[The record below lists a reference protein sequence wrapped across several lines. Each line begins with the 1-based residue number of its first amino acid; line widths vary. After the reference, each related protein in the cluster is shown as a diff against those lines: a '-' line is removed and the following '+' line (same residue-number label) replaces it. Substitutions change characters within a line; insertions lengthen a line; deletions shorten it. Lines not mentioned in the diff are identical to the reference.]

1 MRFLLYS
8 LVDVLSAAVVA
19 VPLVWLFQRFRG
31 ERGWTRYVLSG
42 LFVLYLCEMF
52 DVVGI
57 PAAQYIRWEP
67 NISLIPLTDEKNL
80 RFFLQLG
87 LNAAMFAPFGFLL
100 PVLWRKCRKWNV
112 TVLSGF
118 LLSLFIELIQLFS
131 SRATDVDDLLMNT
144 LGAGFGYFA
153 AWIFFHKK
161 WALDPAPGTSKVGDI
176 LSLTVSILIPL
187 LTIVLVRTPISDCIY
202 RLPLFG

>member
-31 ERGWTRYVLSG
+31 ERGWGRYVLCG

-57 PAAQYIRWEP
+57 PAIQYIRWEP
-67 NISLIPLTDEKNL
+67 NISLIPFSDETGW
-80 RFFLQLG
+80 LG
-87 LNAAMFAPFGFLL
+87 VQRVLNAVMFAPFGFLL
-100 PVLWRKCRKWNV
+100 PVLWCKCRKWKV
-112 TVLSGF
+112 TVLAGF
-118 LLSLFIELIQLFS
+118 LLSLTIEVLQMFCF
-131 SRATDVDDLLMNT
+131 RATDVDDLIMNT

-153 AWIFFHKK
+153 AWLFFHIK
-161 WALDPAPGTSKVGDI
+161 WARDSAPVGDI
-176 LSLTVSILIPL
+176 LSLIVSILIPL

-202 RLPLFG
+202 RLPLFD

>member
-67 NISLIPLTDEKNL
+67 NISLIPFSDGTHW
-80 RFFLQLG
+80 LG
-87 LNAAMFAPFGFLL
+87 VQRVLNAVMFAPFGFLL
-100 PVLWRKCRKWNV
+100 PVLWRGCRKWSV
-112 TVLSGF
+112 TTLAGF
-118 LLSLFIELIQLFS
+118 LLSLTIEILQMFCF
-131 SRATDVDDLLMNT
+131 RATDVDDLLMNT
-144 LGAGFGYFA
+144 LGAGFGFFA
-153 AWIFFHKK
+153 AWLFFHKK
-161 WALDPAPGTSKVGDI
+161 WTREPAPGTFKVSDS

-202 RLPLFG
+202 RLPLFD

>member
-57 PAAQYIRWEP
+57 PAIQYIRWEP
-67 NISLIPLTDEKNL
+67 NISLIPFSDETGW
-80 RFFLQLG
+80 LG
-87 LNAAMFAPFGFLL
+87 VQRVLNAVMFAPFGFLL
-100 PVLWRKCRKWNV
+100 PVLWCKCRKWKV
-112 TVLSGF
+112 TVLAGF
-118 LLSLFIELIQLFS
+118 LLSLTIEVLQMFCF
-131 SRATDVDDLLMNT
+131 RATDVDDLIMNT

-153 AWIFFHKK
+153 AWLFFHKK
-161 WALDPAPGTSKVGDI
+161 WAREPAPGTFKVSDS

-187 LTIVLVRTPISDCIY
+187 LTIVLVRTPISGCIY
-202 RLPLFG
+202 RLPLFD

>member
-19 VPLVWLFQRFRG
+19 MPLVWLFQRFRG

-57 PAAQYIRWEP
+57 PAIQYIRWEP
-67 NISLIPLTDEKNL
+67 NISLIPFSDETGW
-80 RFFLQLG
+80 LG
-87 LNAAMFAPFGFLL
+87 VQRVLNAVMFAPFGFLL
-100 PVLWRKCRKWNV
+100 PVLWRSCRKWSV
-112 TVLSGF
+112 TTFAGF
-118 LLSLFIELIQLFS
+118 LLSLTIEILQMFCF
-131 SRATDVDDLLMNT
+131 RATDVDDLLMNT

-153 AWIFFHKK
+153 AWLFFHKK
-161 WALDPAPGTSKVGDI
+161 WARNPAPAGDPP
-176 LSLTVSILIPL
+176 SLTVSILIPL
-187 LTIVLVRTPISDCIY
+187 LTIVFIRTPISDCIY
-202 RLPLFG
+202 RLPLFD

>member
-19 VPLVWLFQRFRG
+19 LPLVWLYQRFRG

-67 NISLIPLTDEKNL
+67 NISLIPFSDETHW
-80 RFFLQLG
+80 LG
-87 LNAAMFAPFGFLL
+87 VQRVLNAVMFAPLGFLL
-100 PVLWRKCRKWNV
+100 PVLWRGCRKWSV
-112 TVLSGF
+112 TTLAGF
-118 LLSLFIELIQLFS
+118 LLSLTIEILQMFCF
-131 SRATDVDDLLMNT
+131 RATDVDDLLMNT
-144 LGAGFGYFA
+144 LGAFLGYCL
-153 AWIFFHKK
+153 AWLFFHKK
-161 WALDPAPGTSKVGDI
+161 WAREPAPGTSKVSDN

-187 LTIVLVRTPISDCIY
+187 LTIVLIRTPISDCIY
-202 RLPLFG
+202 RLPLFD

>member
-31 ERGWTRYVLSG
+31 ERNWTRYVLSG

-57 PAAQYIRWEP
+57 PAIQYIRWEP
-67 NISLIPLTDEKNL
+67 NISLIPFSDETHW
-80 RFFLQLG
+80 LG
-87 LNAAMFAPFGFLL
+87 VQRVLNAVMFAPFGFLL
-100 PVLWRKCRKWNV
+100 PVLWCKCRKWEV
-112 TVLSGF
+112 TVLAGF
-118 LLSLFIELIQLFS
+118 LLSLTIEVLQMFCF
-131 SRATDVDDLLMNT
+131 RATDVDDLIMNT

-153 AWIFFHKK
+153 AWLFFHNK
-161 WALDPAPGTSKVGDI
+161 WGRDSAPIGDI

-202 RLPLFG
+202 RLPLFD

>member
-67 NISLIPLTDEKNL
+67 NISLIPFSDETHW
-80 RFFLQLG
+80 LG
-87 LNAAMFAPFGFLL
+87 VQRVLNAVMFAPFGFLL
-100 PVLWRKCRKWNV
+100 PVLWRGCRKWSV
-112 TVLSGF
+112 TTLAGF
-118 LLSLFIELIQLFS
+118 LLSLTIEILQMFCF
-131 SRATDVDDLLMNT
+131 RATDVDDLLMNT
-144 LGAGFGYFA
+144 MGALLGYFL
-153 AWIFFHKK
+153 AWLFFHKK
-161 WALDPAPGTSKVGDI
+161 WAREPAPGTFKVSDS

-187 LTIVLVRTPISDCIY
+187 LTIVLIRTPISDCIY
-202 RLPLFG
+202 RLPLFD

>member
-31 ERGWTRYVLSG
+31 ERGWGRYVLSG

-57 PAAQYIRWEP
+57 PAIQYIRWEP
-67 NISLIPLTDEKNL
+67 NISLIPFSDETGW
-80 RFFLQLG
+80 LG
-87 LNAAMFAPFGFLL
+87 VQRVLNAVMFAPFGFLL
-100 PVLWRKCRKWNV
+100 PVLWRGCRKWSV
-112 TVLSGF
+112 TTLAGF
-118 LLSLFIELIQLFS
+118 LLSLTIEILQMFCF
-131 SRATDVDDLLMNT
+131 RATDVDDLLMNT
-144 LGAGFGYFA
+144 MGALLGYFL
-153 AWIFFHKK
+153 AWLFFHNK
-161 WALDPAPGTSKVGDI
+161 WAREPAPGTFKVSDS

-187 LTIVLVRTPISDCIY
+187 LDRKST
-202 RLPLFG
+202 RLNSSH

>member
-67 NISLIPLTDEKNL
+67 NISLIPFSDETHW
-80 RFFLQLG
+80 LG
-87 LNAAMFAPFGFLL
+87 VQRVLNTVMFAPFGFLL
-100 PVLWRKCRKWNV
+100 PVLWRGCRKWSV
-112 TVLSGF
+112 TTLAGF
-118 LLSLFIELIQLFS
+118 LLSLTIEILQMFCF
-131 SRATDVDDLLMNT
+131 RATDVDDLLMNT
-144 LGAGFGYFA
+144 LGALLGYFL

-161 WALDPAPGTSKVGDI
+161 WAREPAPGTFNVSDS

-202 RLPLFG
+202 RLPLFD

>member
-57 PAAQYIRWEP
+57 PAIQYIRWEP
-67 NISLIPLTDEKNL
+67 NISLIPFSDETHW
-80 RFFLQLG
+80 LG
-87 LNAAMFAPFGFLL
+87 VQRVLNAVMFAPLGFLL
-100 PVLWRKCRKWNV
+100 PLFFFLK
-112 TVLSGF
+112 TFPLPFTLFDLLFSFF
-118 LLSLFIELIQLFS
+118 LLLH
-131 SRATDVDDLLMNT
+131 LL
-144 LGAGFGYFA
+144 L
-153 AWIFFHKK
+153 
-161 WALDPAPGTSKVGDI
+161 
-176 LSLTVSILIPL
+176 
-187 LTIVLVRTPISDCIY
+187 
-202 RLPLFG
+202 

>member
-31 ERGWTRYVLSG
+31 ERGWGRYMLSG

-57 PAAQYIRWEP
+57 PAIQYIRWEP
-67 NISLIPLTDEKNL
+67 NISLIPFSDETHW
-80 RFFLQLG
+80 LG
-87 LNAAMFAPFGFLL
+87 VQRVLNAVMFAPFGFLL
-100 PVLWRKCRKWNV
+100 PVLWCKCRKWKV
-112 TVLSGF
+112 TVLAGF
-118 LLSLFIELIQLFS
+118 LLSLTIEILQMFCF
-131 SRATDVDDLLMNT
+131 RATDVDDLIMNT

-153 AWIFFHKK
+153 AWLFFHNK
-161 WALDPAPGTSKVGDI
+161 WGRDSAPIGDI

-187 LTIVLVRTPISDCIY
+187 LTIVLIRTPISDCIY
-202 RLPLFG
+202 RLPLFD

>member
-19 VPLVWLFQRFRG
+19 VPLVWLYQRFRG

-67 NISLIPLTDEKNL
+67 NISLIPFSDETHW
-80 RFFLQLG
+80 LG
-87 LNAAMFAPFGFLL
+87 VQRVLNAVMFAPLGFLL
-100 PVLWRKCRKWNV
+100 PVLWRGCRKWSV
-112 TVLSGF
+112 TTLAGF
-118 LLSLFIELIQLFS
+118 LLSLTIEILQMFCF
-131 SRATDVDDLLMNT
+131 RATDVDDLLMNT
-144 LGAGFGYFA
+144 LGAFLGYCL
-153 AWIFFHKK
+153 AWLFFHKK
-161 WALDPAPGTSKVGDI
+161 WAREPAPETFKVSDS

-202 RLPLFG
+202 RLPLFD

>member
-1 MRFLLYS
+1 MRNLMYMLIDLLSGAVVALPLAWLFLRLCGNRDGKRFLLYS
-8 LVDVLSAAVVA
+8 L
-19 VPLVWLFQRFRG
+19 FI
-31 ERGWTRYVLSG
+31 
-42 LFVLYLCEMF
+42 LYLCKMF

-57 PAAQYIRWEP
+57 PALQYVRWEP
-67 NISLIPLTDEKNL
+67 NFSLIPLSDEKNL

-100 PVLWRKCRKWNV
+100 PVLWRKCRKWKV
-112 TVLSGF
+112 TVLAGF
-118 LLSLFIELIQLFS
+118 LLSLTIEVLQMFCF
-131 SRATDVDDLLMNT
+131 RATDVDDLIMNT

-153 AWIFFHKK
+153 AWLFFHNK
-161 WALDPAPGTSKVGDI
+161 WGREPAPGTFKVSDS

-202 RLPLFG
+202 RLPLFD

>member
-57 PAAQYIRWEP
+57 PAIQYIRWEP
-67 NISLIPLTDEKNL
+67 NISLIPFSDETGW
-80 RFFLQLG
+80 LG
-87 LNAAMFAPFGFLL
+87 VQRVLNAVMFAPFGFLL
-100 PVLWRKCRKWNV
+100 PVLWCKCRKWKV
-112 TVLSGF
+112 TVLAGF
-118 LLSLFIELIQLFS
+118 LLSLTIEILQMFCF
-131 SRATDVDDLLMNT
+131 RATDVDDLLMNT
-144 LGAGFGYFA
+144 LGAGFGFFA
-153 AWIFFHKK
+153 AWLFFHNK
-161 WALDPAPGTSKVGDI
+161 WGREPAPGTFKVNDS

-202 RLPLFG
+202 RLPLFD

>member
-67 NISLIPLTDEKNL
+67 NLSLIPFSDETHW
-80 RFFLQLG
+80 LG
-87 LNAAMFAPFGFLL
+87 VQRVLNAVMFAPLGFLL
-100 PVLWRKCRKWNV
+100 PVLWRGCRKWSV
-112 TVLSGF
+112 TTLAGF
-118 LLSLFIELIQLFS
+118 LLSLTIEVLQMFCF
-131 SRATDVDDLLMNT
+131 RATDVDDLLMNT
-144 LGAGFGYFA
+144 LGAFLGYCL
-153 AWIFFHKK
+153 AWFFFHKK
-161 WALDPAPGTSKVGDI
+161 WAREPAPGTSKVSDN

-187 LTIVLVRTPISDCIY
+187 LTIVLIRTPISDRIY
-202 RLPLFG
+202 RLPLFD

>member
-57 PAAQYIRWEP
+57 PAIQYIRWEP
-67 NISLIPLTDEKNL
+67 NISLIPFSDETGW
-80 RFFLQLG
+80 LG
-87 LNAAMFAPFGFLL
+87 VQRVLNAVMFAPFGFLL
-100 PVLWRKCRKWNV
+100 PVLWCKCRKWKV
-112 TVLSGF
+112 TVLAGF
-118 LLSLFIELIQLFS
+118 LLSLTIEVLQMFCF
-131 SRATDVDDLLMNT
+131 RATDVDDLLMNT

-153 AWIFFHKK
+153 AWLFFHKK
-161 WALDPAPGTSKVGDI
+161 WAREPAPGTFKVSDS

-187 LTIVLVRTPISDCIY
+187 LTIVLVRTPISGCIY
-202 RLPLFG
+202 RLPLFD

>member
-31 ERGWTRYVLSG
+31 ERGWGRYVLSG

-57 PAAQYIRWEP
+57 PAIQYIRWEP
-67 NISLIPLTDEKNL
+67 NISLIPFSDETGW
-80 RFFLQLG
+80 LG
-87 LNAAMFAPFGFLL
+87 VQRVLNAVMFAPFGFLL
-100 PVLWRKCRKWNV
+100 PVLWCKCRKWKV
-112 TVLSGF
+112 TVLAGF
-118 LLSLFIELIQLFS
+118 LLSLTIEVLQMFCF
-131 SRATDVDDLLMNT
+131 RATDVDDLIMNT

-153 AWIFFHKK
+153 AWLFFHIK
-161 WALDPAPGTSKVGDI
+161 WGREPAPGTFKVSDS

-202 RLPLFG
+202 RLPLFD

>member
-31 ERGWTRYVLSG
+31 ERGWGRYVLSG

-57 PAAQYIRWEP
+57 PAIQYIRWEP
-67 NISLIPLTDEKNL
+67 NISLIPFSDETGW
-80 RFFLQLG
+80 LG
-87 LNAAMFAPFGFLL
+87 VQRVLNAVMFAPFGFLL
-100 PVLWRKCRKWNV
+100 PVLWCKCRKWKV
-112 TVLSGF
+112 TVLAGF
-118 LLSLFIELIQLFS
+118 LLSLTIEVLQMFCF
-131 SRATDVDDLLMNT
+131 RATDVDDLLMNT

-153 AWIFFHKK
+153 AWLFFHNK
-161 WALDPAPGTSKVGDI
+161 WAREPAPGTFKVSDS

-202 RLPLFG
+202 RLPLFD

>member
-57 PAAQYIRWEP
+57 PAIQYIRWEP
-67 NISLIPLTDEKNL
+67 NISLIPFSDETGW
-80 RFFLQLG
+80 LG
-87 LNAAMFAPFGFLL
+87 VQRVLNAVMFAPFGFLL
-100 PVLWRKCRKWNV
+100 PVLWCKCRKWKV
-112 TVLSGF
+112 TVLAGF
-118 LLSLFIELIQLFS
+118 LLSLTIEVLQMFCF
-131 SRATDVDDLLMNT
+131 RATDVDDLIMNT

-153 AWIFFHKK
+153 AWLFFHNK
-161 WALDPAPGTSKVGDI
+161 WGREPAPGTFKVSDS

-202 RLPLFG
+202 RLPLFD

>member
-31 ERGWTRYVLSG
+31 ERGWGRYMLSG

-57 PAAQYIRWEP
+57 PAIQYIRWEP
-67 NISLIPLTDEKNL
+67 NISLIPFSDETGW
-80 RFFLQLG
+80 LG
-87 LNAAMFAPFGFLL
+87 VQRVLNAVMFAPFGFLL
-100 PVLWRKCRKWNV
+100 PVLWCKCRKWKV
-112 TVLSGF
+112 TVLAGF
-118 LLSLFIELIQLFS
+118 LLSLTIEVLQMFCF
-131 SRATDVDDLLMNT
+131 RATDVDDLLMNT

-153 AWIFFHKK
+153 AWLFFHNK
-161 WALDPAPGTSKVGDI
+161 WGRDSAPVGDI

-202 RLPLFG
+202 RLPLFD

>member
-19 VPLVWLFQRFRG
+19 VPLVWLYQRFRG

-57 PAAQYIRWEP
+57 PAIQYIRWEP
-67 NISLIPLTDEKNL
+67 NISLIPFSDETHW
-80 RFFLQLG
+80 LG
-87 LNAAMFAPFGFLL
+87 VQRVLNAVMFAPLGFLL
-100 PVLWRKCRKWNV
+100 PVLWRGCRKWSV
-112 TVLSGF
+112 TTLAGF
-118 LLSLFIELIQLFS
+118 LLSLTIEVLQMFCF
-131 SRATDVDDLLMNT
+131 RATDVDDLLMNT
-144 LGAGFGYFA
+144 LGAFLGYCL
-153 AWIFFHKK
+153 AWLFFHKK
-161 WALDPAPGTSKVGDI
+161 WAREPAPGTFKVSDS

-187 LTIVLVRTPISDCIY
+187 LTIVLIRTPISDCIY
-202 RLPLFG
+202 RLPLFD

>member
-19 VPLVWLFQRFRG
+19 LPLVWLYQRFRG

-67 NISLIPLTDEKNL
+67 NISLIPFSDETHW
-80 RFFLQLG
+80 LG
-87 LNAAMFAPFGFLL
+87 VQRVLNAVMFAPFGFLL
-100 PVLWRKCRKWNV
+100 PVLWRGCRKWSV
-112 TVLSGF
+112 TTLAGF
-118 LLSLFIELIQLFS
+118 LLSLTIEILQMFCF
-131 SRATDVDDLLMNT
+131 RATDVDDLLMNT
-144 LGAGFGYFA
+144 LGAFLGYCL
-153 AWIFFHKK
+153 AWLFFHKK
-161 WALDPAPGTSKVGDI
+161 WAREPAPGTSKVSDN

-187 LTIVLVRTPISDCIY
+187 LTIVLIRTPISDCIY
-202 RLPLFG
+202 RLPLFD

>member
-31 ERGWTRYVLSG
+31 ERGWGRYVLSG

-57 PAAQYIRWEP
+57 PAIQYIRWEP
-67 NISLIPLTDEKNL
+67 NISLIPFSDETGW
-80 RFFLQLG
+80 LG
-87 LNAAMFAPFGFLL
+87 VQRVLNAVMFAPFGFLL
-100 PVLWRKCRKWNV
+100 PVLWCKCRKWKV
-112 TVLSGF
+112 TVLAGF
-118 LLSLFIELIQLFS
+118 LLSLTIEVLQMFCF
-131 SRATDVDDLLMNT
+131 RATDVDDLIMNT

-153 AWIFFHKK
+153 AWLFFHNK
-161 WALDPAPGTSKVGDI
+161 WGREPAPGTFKVSDS

-202 RLPLFG
+202 RLPLFD

>member
-57 PAAQYIRWEP
+57 PAIQYIRWEP
-67 NISLIPLTDEKNL
+67 NISLIPFSDETGW
-80 RFFLQLG
+80 LG
-87 LNAAMFAPFGFLL
+87 VQRVLNAVMFAPFGFLL
-100 PVLWRKCRKWNV
+100 PVLWCKCRKWKV
-112 TVLSGF
+112 TVLAGF
-118 LLSLFIELIQLFS
+118 LLSLTIEILQMFCF
-131 SRATDVDDLLMNT
+131 RATDVDDLIMNT

-153 AWIFFHKK
+153 AWLFFHNK
-161 WALDPAPGTSKVGDI
+161 WGREPAPGTFKVSDS

-202 RLPLFG
+202 RLPLFD

>member
-19 VPLVWLFQRFRG
+19 LPLVWLFQRFRG

-67 NISLIPLTDEKNL
+67 NISLIPFSDGTHW
-80 RFFLQLG
+80 LG
-87 LNAAMFAPFGFLL
+87 VQRVLNAVMFAPFGFLL
-100 PVLWRKCRKWNV
+100 PVLWRGCRKWSV
-112 TVLSGF
+112 TTLAGF
-118 LLSLFIELIQLFS
+118 LLSLTIEILQMFCF
-131 SRATDVDDLLMNT
+131 RATDVDDLLMNT
-144 LGAGFGYFA
+144 LGAGFGFFA
-153 AWIFFHKK
+153 AWLFFHKK
-161 WALDPAPGTSKVGDI
+161 WAREPAPGTFKVSDS

-202 RLPLFG
+202 RLPLFD

>member
-57 PAAQYIRWEP
+57 PAIQYIRWEP
-67 NISLIPLTDEKNL
+67 NISLIPFSDETGW
-80 RFFLQLG
+80 LG
-87 LNAAMFAPFGFLL
+87 VQRVLNAVMFAPFGFLL
-100 PVLWRKCRKWNV
+100 PVLWCKCRKWKV
-112 TVLSGF
+112 TVLAGF
-118 LLSLFIELIQLFS
+118 LLSLTIEILQMFCF
-131 SRATDVDDLLMNT
+131 RATDVDDLIMNT

-153 AWIFFHKK
+153 TWLFFHIK
-161 WALDPAPGTSKVGDI
+161 WAREPAPGTFKVSDS

-187 LTIVLVRTPISDCIY
+187 LTIVLVRTPISGCIY
-202 RLPLFG
+202 RLPLFD

>member
-31 ERGWTRYVLSG
+31 ERGWGRYMLSG

-57 PAAQYIRWEP
+57 PAIQYIRWEP
-67 NISLIPLTDEKNL
+67 NISLIPFSDETGW
-80 RFFLQLG
+80 LG
-87 LNAAMFAPFGFLL
+87 VQRVLNAVMFAPFGFLL
-100 PVLWRKCRKWNV
+100 PVLWCKCRKWKV
-112 TVLSGF
+112 TVLAGF
-118 LLSLFIELIQLFS
+118 LLSLTIEVLQMFCF
-131 SRATDVDDLLMNT
+131 RATDVDDLIMNT

-153 AWIFFHKK
+153 AWLFFHNK
-161 WALDPAPGTSKVGDI
+161 WGRDSAPIGDI

-202 RLPLFG
+202 RLPLFD

>member
-67 NISLIPLTDEKNL
+67 NISLIPFSDETHW
-80 RFFLQLG
+80 LG
-87 LNAAMFAPFGFLL
+87 VQRVLNAVMFAPFGFLL
-100 PVLWRKCRKWNV
+100 PVLWRGCRKWSV
-112 TVLSGF
+112 TTLAGF
-118 LLSLFIELIQLFS
+118 LLSLTIEILQMFCF
-131 SRATDVDDLLMNT
+131 RATDVDDLLMNT
-144 LGAGFGYFA
+144 LGALLGYCL
-153 AWIFFHKK
+153 AWLFFHKK
-161 WALDPAPGTSKVGDI
+161 WAREPAPETFKVSDS

-202 RLPLFG
+202 RLPLFD

>member
-67 NISLIPLTDEKNL
+67 NISLIPFSDGTGW
-80 RFFLQLG
+80 LG
-87 LNAAMFAPFGFLL
+87 VQRVLNAVMFAPLGFLL
-100 PVLWRKCRKWNV
+100 PVLWRKCRKWSV
-112 TVLSGF
+112 TTLTGF
-118 LLSLFIELIQLFS
+118 LLSLTIEVLQMFCF
-131 SRATDVDDLLMNT
+131 RATDVDDLLMNT
-144 LGAGFGYFA
+144 LGALLGYFL
-153 AWIFFHKK
+153 AWIIFHKK
-161 WALDPAPGTSKVGDI
+161 WARDTAPGTFKISDS

-187 LTIVLVRTPISDCIY
+187 LPIGLIRTPISDCIY
-202 RLPLFG
+202 RLPLFD

>member
-19 VPLVWLFQRFRG
+19 LPLVWLFQRFRG

-67 NISLIPLTDEKNL
+67 NISLIPFSDETHW
-80 RFFLQLG
+80 LG
-87 LNAAMFAPFGFLL
+87 VQRVLNAVMFAPLGFLL
-100 PVLWRKCRKWNV
+100 PVLWRGCRKWSV
-112 TVLSGF
+112 TTLAGF
-118 LLSLFIELIQLFS
+118 LLSLTIEILQMFCF
-131 SRATDVDDLLMNT
+131 RATDVDDLLMNT
-144 LGAGFGYFA
+144 LGAFLGYCL
-153 AWIFFHKK
+153 AWLFFHKK
-161 WALDPAPGTSKVGDI
+161 WAREPAPGTFKVSDN

-202 RLPLFG
+202 RLPLFD